1 MPANLDQMLSGLA
14 EAARRLTGA
23 DLSLIA
29 LRDSE
34 EDFRIVA
41 VAGDSGGDVLTVSTS
56 AATPPE
62 DEAELDD
69 AESSK
74 VGSSDAGDAGLRRL
88 LESERIQSM
97 LIVPIK
103 LDDKVIGILRVAS
116 RSDRGFTGSQVE
128 VLELFAEQ
136 AAVAL
141 DATRLYAEER
151 AARAEVET
159 LLAATE
165 SLGLQDDPE
174 AVLRTLIEQAAT
186 RLEAERA
193 IYAILVN
200 GVRVIPWH
208 WQMGEWIEDARE
220 VSDRGITRAVW
231 ESSRPYR
238 SNNMPSDPHSDPR
251 VVSTF
256 GIESQLSVPLRST
269 AGDVIGVVTLA
280 NSRRREGFTERDER
294 MLLAICE
301 TAAAILDRA
310 TSTAARLEAERAAA
324 RRKEEVE
331 ALLAAADQ
339 LNNAA
344 GPQEVLARV
353 VGIAE
358 ELFDVSLASV
368 ATNEGDHVL
377 RRYFY
382 SEGVWRAEPSRMA
395 MGTSIA
401 GWVIQQGKPYRTDDL
416 PHSSLQFRASS
427 GRPSPQTALG
437 VPIIGHEGLVLG
449 ALLVFDRHNGEPF
462 VESDERLAE
471 GLAHYA
477 ATAYERATYID
488 ELRQR
493 EDHLR
498 RLAITDALTRLPN
511 RSHFFERLAEVL
523 SQSKLLGRGLA
534 MLFVDLDGFKD
545 VNDRLGHAAGDQI
558 LRMVGRRFASLRRE
572 TDTVARVGGDEFAF
586 LILDIDRPLTAVSV
600 ADRVINSL
608 QDPFYLPGDQQITIS
623 ASAGISFHRAN
634 ERLPGA
640 EEVAREADLALYE
653 AKGAGRGKAVL
664 YSSSIGDDDLQRLE
678 LINELPNALRNNE
691 FRLYYLPIVSLATRE
706 TVGYEALLRWQH
718 PLLGLLPAAVFV
730 PLAEQAGLI
739 QSIGNW
745 ALEQACLQSRGWM
758 LPEMPANNLR
768 LSINLSASQLVES
781 DLLHEVETT
790 LESNGIRP
798 ERLMLEVAQSSV
810 IRNPEAAMAA
820 LSALRSL
827 GVSVA
832 IDDFGIGYS
841 SLSYLEELTVQAL
854 KIDRSLIAGL
864 ERGESSI
871 AVVRA
876 TIAMAH
882 ALGITALAEG
892 IETAAQYAIL
902 VSLGCDLGQ
911 GFFFSRPMP
920 LDELPPA
927 QAAG

>member
-1 MPANLDQMLSGLA
+1 MPANLDEMLSGLA

-23 DLSLIA
+23 ELSLIA
-29 LRDSE
+29 LRDTT

-41 VAGDSGGDVLTVSTS
+41 VAGDRSGDAAAATVP

-62 DEAELDD
+62 DETPRDGIEDPEAALL
-69 AESSK
+69 
-74 VGSSDAGDAGLRRL
+74 GSSDAGLKRL

-136 AAVAL
+136 AAVAI

-165 SLGLQDDPE
+165 SLGLQDHPE

-186 RLEAERA
+186 RLEANRA

-208 WQMGEWIEDARE
+208 WQEGEWIEDARE
-220 VSDRGITRAVW
+220 VSDRGITKAVW
-231 ESSRPYR
+231 ESSKPYR
-238 SNNMPSDPHSDPR
+238 SNNMPKDPISDPT
-251 VVSTF
+251 VVSAF

-269 AGDVIGVVTLA
+269 GGDVIGVVTLA

-294 MLLAICE
+294 LLLAICE
-301 TAAAILDRA
+301 TAAAILERA

-331 ALLAAADQ
+331 ALLSAADQ
-339 LNNAA
+339 LNSAS

-368 ATNEGDHVL
+368 ATNEGDHAL

-382 SEGVWRAEPSRMA
+382 TEGIWRSEPSRMA
-395 MGTSIA
+395 LESSIA
-401 GWVIQQGKPYRTDDL
+401 GWVIQSGKPFRTDDL
-416 PHSSLQFRASS
+416 PNSPLRFRAAS

-477 ATAYERATYID
+477 ATAYERATFID
-488 ELRQR
+488 EVRQR
-493 EDHLR
+493 EDYLR
-498 RLAITDALTRLPN
+498 NLAVTDALTRLPN
-511 RSHFFERLAEVL
+511 RSHFFERLGEAVTQASL
-523 SQSKLLGRGLA
+523 PGRGLA

-545 VNDRLGHAAGDQI
+545 INDRLGHAAGDQV
-558 LRMVGRRFASLRRE
+558 LRMVGRRFSALRRE

-586 LILDIDRPLTAVSV
+586 LILDVDRPMTAVSV
-600 ADRVINSL
+600 AERVIGSL
-608 QDPFYLPGDQQITIS
+608 RDPFYLFGDHQVTIS
-623 ASAGISFHRAN
+623 ASAGISFHRATDG
-634 ERLPGA
+634 LPDA
-640 EEVAREADLALYE
+640 EEVAREADLALYQ
-653 AKGAGRGKAVL
+653 AKRAGRGQAVL
-664 YSSSIGDDDLQRLE
+664 YSTAIGDDDKRRLDFM
-678 LINELPNALRNNE
+678 NALPHALRNNE
-691 FRLYYLPIVSLATRE
+691 FRVHYLPIVSLDTKE

-718 PLLGLLPAAVFV
+718 PKRGLLPAATFV
-730 PLAEQAGLI
+730 PLAERLGLM

-745 ALEQACLQSRGWM
+745 VLEQACRQSRRWM
-758 LPEMPANNLR
+758 LREKPSNDLR
-768 LSINLSASQLVES
+768 LSVNVSASQLVGG
-781 DLLHEVETT
+781 DLLRKVETT
-790 LESNGIRP
+790 LESNGLRP
-798 ERLMLEVAQSSV
+798 ERLMLEVAQSAV
-810 IRNPEAAMAA
+810 IRNPEAAMAV
-820 LSALRSL
+820 LSALHGI

-841 SLSYLEELTVQAL
+841 SLSYLEELAVQGL
-854 KIDRSLIAGL
+854 KIDRSLIAALGH
-864 ERGESSI
+864 GESAA

-892 IETAAQYAIL
+892 IETAEQYEIL

-911 GFFFSRPMP
+911 GFFFSQPMS
-920 LDELPPA
+920 LEDLLPEE
-927 QAAG
+927 AAG